1 MIWEIENAMHGMPL
15 FALTLLL
22 LLPLPGLGA
31 EKCVKTE
38 GEAAIVGGDIP
49 SAKTE
54 AVARAKWA
62 AIEQTVGTE
71 IKAGSI
77 VQDFT
82 LVDEII
88 KTQVGGVVKSYNI
101 LSQDNR
107 PDTVLVRINACV
119 EPQKAQEAVFALS
132 LNNAVAVFIP
142 ARKPAARETD
152 AYEETNI
159 LSETL
164 IGKLT
169 DQGYRVVDVA
179 PTQAADAAE
188 IEKAMKSGSTLTVRS
203 LMYKFLSNVIII
215 GKIDYAVSTKKGEDI
230 GYGLSMPFN
239 NVTVRITYR
248 IVARNSRTG
257 NTEILTAGSDQARG
271 TAGSVEDAAAKGME
285 SLSAKL
291 SPVILDKIA
300 SFIRGSVKKVAIR
313 VNGVNDLDTNQD
325 IKGML
330 QQIVWVT
337 EVEEK
342 RMGEFVVGY
351 PENSLYLANSLRQKG
366 RFKVVDFTPYAL
378 TLEWK
383 P

>member
-1 MIWEIENAMHGMPL
+1 MHRIPR
-15 FALTLLL
+15 FALILLLLLLL
-22 LLPLPGLGA
+22 LLPLPGLSA
-31 EKCVKTE
+31 ENCVKTE

-71 IKAGSI
+71 VKAGSI

-88 KTQVGGVVKSYNI
+88 KTQVGGVVKSYSI

-107 PDTVLVRINACV
+107 SDTIIVRINACI
-119 EPQKAQEAVFALS
+119 EPQKAQEAVSALS

-142 ARKPAARETD
+142 ARKPAAGETD

-188 IEKAMKSGSTLTVRS
+188 IEKAMKSGSSLSVRS

-248 IVARNSRTG
+248 IVARNSKTG
-257 NTEILTAGSDQARG
+257 NTEILTAGSDQATG
-271 TAGSVEDAAAKGME
+271 TARSVEDAAAKGME
-285 SLSAKL
+285 SLAAKL

-300 SFIRGSVKKVAIR
+300 SFIRGNVKKVAIR
-313 VNGVNDLDTNQD
+313 VAGVSDLDTNQD

-351 PENSLYLANSLRQKG
+351 PENSLYLANSLRQKR
-366 RFKVVDFTPYAL
+366 RFRIVDFTPFVL
-378 TLEWK
+378 MLEWK

>member
-1 MIWEIENAMHGMPL
+1 MHRKTL
-15 FALTLLL
+15 FISLALILLL
-22 LLPLPGLGA
+22 LLPLPGVCA
-31 EKCVKTE
+31 EKCVRTE

-49 SAKTE
+49 SARTE

-71 IKAGSI
+71 VKAGSI
-77 VQDFT
+77 VQDFV

-88 KTQVGGVVKSYNI
+88 KTQAAGVVKSYQI
-101 LSQDNR
+101 LAQENR
-107 PDTVLVRINACV
+107 ADTVLVRIKACV
-119 EPQKAQEAVFALS
+119 EPKMAQEAVSALA

-142 ARKPAARETD
+142 ARKPAAKETD
-152 AYEETNI
+152 EYEETNI

-169 DQGYRVVDVA
+169 EQGYRVIDVA

-188 IEKAMKSGSTLTVRS
+188 IEKALKSGSTLTVRS

-239 NVTVRITYR
+239 NVTVRMTYR
-248 IVARNSRTG
+248 VVARDNKTG
-257 NTEILTAGSDQARG
+257 NTEILTAGTEQARG
-271 TAGSVEDAAAKGME
+271 IARSVEDAAAEGLKN
-285 SLSAKL
+285 LAAKL
-291 SPVILDKIA
+291 TPVVLDKIA
-300 SFIRGSVKKVAIR
+300 SFIRGNVKKVAIR
-313 VNGVNDLDTNQD
+313 INGVTDLDTNQE

-342 RMGEFVVGY
+342 RMGEFTVGY
-351 PENSLYLANSLRQKG
+351 PENSIYLANSLRQKG
-366 RFKVVDFTPYAL
+366 RFKIVDFTPYAL

-383 P
+383 

>member
-1 MIWEIENAMHGMPL
+1 MTHRTPL
-15 FALTLLL
+15 IPFSLILLL
-22 LLPLPGLGA
+22 LFPLPGPCA
-31 EKCVKTE
+31 EKCVQTG
-38 GEAAIVGGDIP
+38 GEAAIVGNDIP

-62 AIEQTVGTE
+62 AIEETVGTE
-71 IKAGSI
+71 VKAGSI

-88 KTQVGGVVKSYNI
+88 KTQVGGVVKSYKL
-101 LSQDNR
+101 LSQENR
-107 PDTVLVRINACV
+107 TDTVIVRIEACV
-119 EPQKAQEAVFALS
+119 EPRKAQEAVSALS

-142 ARKPAARETD
+142 SKRPAAGAADE
-152 AYEETNI
+152 YEETNI

-169 DQGYRVVDVA
+169 DQGYRVVDAA
-179 PTQAADAAE
+179 PTRAADAAE
-188 IEKAMKSGSTLTVRS
+188 IEKAVKSGSTLTVRS

-215 GKIDYAVSTKKGEDI
+215 GKIDYAVSTRKGENI
-230 GYGLSMPFN
+230 GYGISMPFN

-257 NTEILTAGSDQARG
+257 NTEILTAGSDQASG
-271 TAGSVEDAAAKGME
+271 TAGSVEDAAAKGMQN
-285 SLSAKL
+285 LAAKL
-291 SPVILDKIA
+291 SPVILDRIA
-300 SFIRGSVKKVAIR
+300 SFIRGNVKKVAIR
-313 VNGVNDLDTNQD
+313 VNGVGDLDTHQE
-325 IKGML
+325 IKGIL

-366 RFKVVDFTPYAL
+366 RFKTIDFTPYAL
-378 TLEWK
+378 TLEWN

>member
-1 MIWEIENAMHGMPL
+1 MHRTPFILLGL
-15 FALTLLL
+15 ILLL
-22 LLPLPGLGA
+22 LLPLPGFCA
-31 EKCVKTE
+31 EKCVQTE

-71 IKAGSI
+71 VKAGSI

-107 PDTVLVRINACV
+107 SDTVLVRIDACV
-119 EPQKAQEAVFALS
+119 EPQKAQEAVSTLS

-142 ARKPAARETD
+142 AKKPSAKETD
-152 AYEETNI
+152 EYEETNI

-169 DQGYRVVDVA
+169 DQGYRVVDIA
-179 PTQAADAAE
+179 PTRAADAAE
-188 IEKAMKSGSTLTVRS
+188 IEKAVKSGSTLTVRS
-203 LMYKFLSNVIII
+203 LMYKFFSNVIII

-239 NVTVRITYR
+239 NVT
-248 IVARNSRTG
+248 
-257 NTEILTAGSDQARG
+257 
-271 TAGSVEDAAAKGME
+271 
-285 SLSAKL
+285 
-291 SPVILDKIA
+291 
-300 SFIRGSVKKVAIR
+300 IR
-313 VNGVNDLDTNQD
+313 
-325 IKGML
+325 
-330 QQIVWVT
+330 
-337 EVEEK
+337 
-342 RMGEFVVGY
+342 
-351 PENSLYLANSLRQKG
+351 
-366 RFKVVDFTPYAL
+366 
-378 TLEWK
+378 
-383 P
+383 

>member
-1 MIWEIENAMHGMPL
+1 MHRIPL
-15 FALTLLL
+15 FALILLL
-22 LLPLPGLGA
+22 LVPLSGLGA

-71 IKAGSI
+71 VKAGSI

-107 PDTVLVRINACV
+107 SDTVLVRINACI
-119 EPQKAQEAVFALS
+119 EPQKAQEAVSALS

-179 PTQAADAAE
+179 PTKAADAAE

-248 IVARNSRTG
+248 IVARNSKTG

-271 TAGSVEDAAAKGME
+271 TAGSVEDAAANGME
-285 SLSAKL
+285 ALSAKL

-313 VNGVNDLDTNQD
+313 VNGISDIDTNQD

-378 TLEWK
+378 TLEWIK
-383 P
+383 K

>member
-1 MIWEIENAMHGMPL
+1 MHKIPL
-15 FALTLLL
+15 FSVILLL
-22 LLPLPGLGA
+22 LLPLPGFSA
-31 EKCVKTE
+31 DKCVNTE
-38 GEAAIVGGDIP
+38 GEAVIVSGDIP

-71 IKAGSI
+71 VKAGSI

-88 KTQVGGVVKSYNI
+88 KTQVGGVVKSFNI

-107 PDTVLVRINACV
+107 TDTVIVRINACV
-119 EPQKAQEAVFALS
+119 EPQKAQEAVSALS
-132 LNNAVAVFIP
+132 LNNAIAVFIP

-152 AYEETNI
+152 AYEESNI

-188 IEKAMKSGSTLTVRS
+188 IEKAMKSGNTLTVRS

-215 GKIDYAVSTKKGEDI
+215 GKVDYTVSSKKGEDI

-248 IVARNSRTG
+248 IVARNSKTG
-257 NTEILTAGSDQARG
+257 NTDILTAGTEQARG

-285 SLSAKL
+285 ALSAKL

-300 SFIRGSVKKVAIR
+300 SFIRGNVKKVSIR
-313 VNGVNDLDTNQD
+313 INGVGDIDTNQD
-325 IKGML
+325 IKAIL

-366 RFKVVDFTPYAL
+366 RFKVIDFTPYAL
-378 TLEWK
+378 TLELK

>member
-1 MIWEIENAMHGMPL
+1 MHGIPL
-15 FALTLLL
+15 FALILLL
-22 LLPLPGLGA
+22 LLPLPGLSA

-38 GEAAIVGGDIP
+38 GEAAIVGGYIP

-54 AVARAKWA
+54 AVARSKCA

-71 IKAGSI
+71 CQAGSI
-77 VQDFT
+77 FQDFT

-107 PDTVLVRINACV
+107 SDTVLVRINACI
-119 EPQKAQEAVFALS
+119 EPQKAQEAVSVLS

-179 PTQAADAAE
+179 PTQAADAAA

-215 GKIDYAVSTKKGEDI
+215 GKIDYAISTKKGEDI

-239 NVTVRITYR
+239 NVTVRMTYR
-248 IVARNSRTG
+248 IVARNNKTG
-257 NTEILTAGSDQARG
+257 IRNPDGGDGTGPGMARSG
-271 TAGSVEDAAAKGME
+271 RMPRRKGLKNLAA
-285 SLSAKL
+285 S
-291 SPVILDKIA
+291 
-300 SFIRGSVKKVAIR
+300 
-313 VNGVNDLDTNQD
+313 
-325 IKGML
+325 
-330 QQIVWVT
+330 
-337 EVEEK
+337 
-342 RMGEFVVGY
+342 
-351 PENSLYLANSLRQKG
+351 
-366 RFKVVDFTPYAL
+366 
-378 TLEWK
+378 
-383 P
+383 

>member
-1 MIWEIENAMHGMPL
+1 MTRKRPL
-15 FALTLLL
+15 VPFILLL
-22 LLPLPGLGA
+22 LLTLPSPGLCA
-31 EKCVKTE
+31 EKCVQTA

-62 AIEQTVGTE
+62 AIEETVGTE
-71 IKAGSI
+71 VKAASI

-82 LVDEII
+82 LVDEIV
-88 KTQVGGVVKSYNI
+88 KTQVDGVVKGYKI
-101 LSQDNR
+101 LSQENR
-107 PDTVLVRINACV
+107 ADTVVVRIDACV
-119 EPQKAQEAVFALS
+119 EPQKAQEAVSALS

-142 ARKPAARETD
+142 AQKPSAGQTD
-152 AYEETNI
+152 QYEETNI

-188 IEKAMKSGSTLTVRS
+188 IEKAVKSGSTLTLRS
-203 LMYKFLSNVIII
+203 LMYKFLSNVILI
-215 GKIDYAVSTKKGEDI
+215 GKIDYTVTTKKNENV
-230 GYGLSMPFN
+230 GYSISMPFN

-248 IVARNSRTG
+248 IVARNGKTG
-257 NTEILTAGSDQARG
+257 NMEILTAGSEQARG
-271 TAGSVEDAAAKGME
+271 LAGSVEDAAAKGLE
-285 SLSAKL
+285 SLAEKL
-291 SPVILDKIA
+291 APVILDKIA

-313 VNGVNDLDTNQD
+313 VNGVGDIDANQE
-325 IKGML
+325 IKGLL
-330 QQIVWVT
+330 QQTVWVT

-342 RMGEFVVGY
+342 RVGEFVVGY

-366 RFKVVDFTPYAL
+366 RFKIVDFSPYSL

>member
-1 MIWEIENAMHGMPL
+1 MHRTPFISFCL
-15 FALTLLL
+15 LLLL
-22 LLPLPGLGA
+22 LLPLPGFCA
-31 EKCVKTE
+31 EKCVKTD

-71 IKAGSI
+71 VKAGSI

-88 KTQVGGVVKSYNI
+88 KTQVGGVVRSYNI
-101 LSQDNR
+101 LSQENR
-107 PDTVLVRINACV
+107 GDTVLVRINACV
-119 EPQKAQEAVFALS
+119 EPQKAQEAVSALS

-142 ARKPAARETD
+142 AKKPSAKDTD
-152 AYEETNI
+152 EYEETNI

-188 IEKAMKSGSTLTVRS
+188 IEKAVKSGSTLTVRS

-215 GKIDYAVSTKKGEDI
+215 GKIDYAVSTKKGENI

-239 NVTVRITYR
+239 SVTVRITYR
-248 IVARNSRTG
+248 IVARNSKTG

-271 TAGSVEDAAAKGME
+271 TAGSVEDAAAAGME
-285 SLSAKL
+285 DLAAKL

-300 SFIRGSVKKVAIR
+300 SFIRGNVKRVAIR
-313 VNGVNDLDTNQD
+313 VNGVGDIDTNQD

-351 PENSLYLANSLRQKG
+351 PENPLYLANSLRQKG

>member
-1 MIWEIENAMHGMPL
+1 MYRTPFIA
-15 FALTLLL
+15 FALILLL
-22 LLPLPGLGA
+22 LLPLPGLSA
-31 EKCVKTE
+31 EKCVNTE

-71 IKAGSI
+71 VKAGSI

-101 LSQDNR
+101 LSQENR
-107 PDTVLVRINACV
+107 SDTVLVRINACI
-119 EPQKAQEAVFALS
+119 EPQKAQEAVSALS

-215 GKIDYAVSTKKGEDI
+215 GKVDYAVSTKKGEDI
-230 GYGLSMPFN
+230 GYGISMPFN

-248 IVARNSRTG
+248 IVARNSKTG
-257 NTEILTAGSDQARG
+257 NAEILTAGSDQARG

-285 SLSAKL
+285 SLAAKL

-313 VNGVNDLDTNQD
+313 VNGVSDLDTNQD

-366 RFKVVDFTPYAL
+366 RFKIVAFTPYSL

>member
-1 MIWEIENAMHGMPL
+1 MHRIPL
-15 FALTLLL
+15 FAMIFLLF
-22 LLPLPGLGA
+22 LPQPGLSA

-71 IKAGSI
+71 VKAGSI

-107 PDTVLVRINACV
+107 SDTVLVRINACI
-119 EPQKAQEAVFALS
+119 EPQKAQEAVSTLS

-188 IEKAMKSGSTLTVRS
+188 IEKAMKSGNTLTVRS

-215 GKIDYAVSTKKGEDI
+215 GKVDYAVSTKKGEDI

-248 IVARNSRTG
+248 IVARNSKTG

-285 SLSAKL
+285 SLAAKL

-300 SFIRGSVKKVAIR
+300 SFIRGNVKKVAIR
-313 VNGVNDLDTNQD
+313 INGVSDIDTNQD

>member
-1 MIWEIENAMHGMPL
+1 MQRMTR
-15 FALTLLL
+15 FALILLLL
-22 LLPLPGLGA
+22 LLPLPGSGA

-49 SAKTE
+49 SAKME

-62 AIEQTVGTE
+62 AIEQAVGTE
-71 IKAGSI
+71 VKAGSI

-88 KTQVGGVVKSYNI
+88 KVQVGGAVKSYTI
-101 LSQDNR
+101 LSQENR
-107 PDTVLVRINACV
+107 SDTLLVRISACV
-119 EPQKAQEAVFALS
+119 EPLKAQEAVSTLS
-132 LNNAVAVFIP
+132 LNNAVALFLP

-179 PTQAADAAE
+179 PTRAADAAE
-188 IEKAMKSGSTLTVRS
+188 IEKAMRSGTMLTLRS
-203 LMYKFLSNVIII
+203 LMYRFLSNVMII

-239 NVTVRITYR
+239 NVTVRISYR
-248 IVARNSRTG
+248 IVARNSKTG
-257 NTEILTAGSDQARG
+257 EMEILTAGSDQARG
-271 TAGSVEDAAAKGME
+271 TAGSIEDAAAKGME
-285 SLSAKL
+285 NLAAKL
-291 SPVILDKIA
+291 SPIILDRIA
-300 SFIRGSVKKVAIR
+300 SFIRGSVKKVLLRIR
-313 VNGVNDLDTNQD
+313 GVTDLDTNQE
-325 IKGML
+325 IKSIL
-330 QQIVWVT
+330 RQIVWVT

-351 PENSLYLANSLRQKG
+351 PENPLYLANSLRQRG
-366 RFKVVDFTPYAL
+366 CFKIVDFTPYAL

>member
-1 MIWEIENAMHGMPL
+1 MYRTPFIA
-15 FALTLLL
+15 FALILLL
-22 LLPLPGLGA
+22 LLPLPGLSA

-71 IKAGSI
+71 VKAGSI

-101 LSQDNR
+101 LSQENR
-107 PDTVLVRINACV
+107 SDTVLVRINACI
-119 EPQKAQEAVFALS
+119 EPQKAQEAVSALS

-169 DQGYRVVDVA
+169 DQGYRVVDVT

-215 GKIDYAVSTKKGEDI
+215 GKVDYAVSTKKGEDI
-230 GYGLSMPFN
+230 GYGISMPFN

-248 IVARNSRTG
+248 IVARNSKTG
-257 NTEILTAGSDQARG
+257 NAEILTAGSDQARG

-285 SLSAKL
+285 SLAAKL

-313 VNGVNDLDTNQD
+313 VNGVSDLDTNQD

-366 RFKVVDFTPYAL
+366 RFKIVAFTPYSL